1 MIYLQPLTENDLHLT
16 LEWRNDDSIRKWF
29 KTSDT
34 FSLAQHH
41 TWFSMRRDDPNDL
54 IFIAKRV
61 SDSQSVGQVSLY
73 NIDPLTKTAEVG
85 RFISAPNYA
94 GNGYMKNACQIL
106 LDMAFN
112 KIGLQNIFLEVF
124 SNNTRAIN
132 LYKNLGFS
140 YISTTNDLD
149 RYEMT
154 IDHWRQKN

>member
-1 MIYLQPLTENDLHLT
+1 
-16 LEWRNDDSIRKWF
+16 
-29 KTSDT
+29 
-34 FSLAQHH
+34 
-41 TWFSMRRDDPNDL
+41 MRRDDPNDL

-112 KIGLQNIFLEVF
+112 KIGLKNIFLEVF